1 MLAIIEIIFFFSE
14 CRDMRFKAEVGTDEA
29 HFLQHRDQVVR
40 YINVPHWSPVI
51 DDIGLKPS
59 T

>member
-1 MLAIIEIIFFFSE
+1 MLAIIDIIFFSE

-40 YINVPHWSPVI
+40 
-51 DDIGLKPS
+51 
-59 T
+59 